1 MSCHVNYQLPPSVK
15 SILDD
20 PEKRSFVWTN
30 SSLLGT
36 LANSSVLPCASLD
49 SRLYLWVSGDHLVL
63 RNSAFR
69 KTFSTPRI
77 IRIFAS
83 PTPAEPTW
91 LHRDLDARQRNAP
104 VAPQN
109 QPIGSVSVSCI
120 CFLFANSH
128 PIHPCRQPT
137 LQFTNVTGPSPPP
150 LLLTS
155 GHGDE

>member
-104 VAPQN
+104 VAPQKPTHW
-109 QPIGSVSVSCI
+109 QCL
-120 CFLFANSH
+120 CFVHLFSFRQFPSH
-128 PIHPCRQPT
+128 PSLPATH
-137 LQFTNVTGPSPPP
+137 SPVYECHWPF
-150 LLLTS
+150 S
-155 GHGDE
+155 AAAAVDEWPWR